1 MRKFAYSLFAAALV
15 ALSGCQD
22 DAVVEEQTVVPAQ
35 TGDEIVFGSSLKT
48 INTRTVYDDEPYQE
62 GDKSYYRVSWEATG
76 DTISIYC
83 PQASNRQLVNYVVT
97 PDANDATTSSL
108 VTKVD
113 ADAAG
118 LQWGEGEGE
127 NGTHHFYGFYP
138 GNRVTGTEQ
147 GKIRAY
153 ISPTQNVDHWNVV
166 SENGGTTYYGK
177 TNTDYA
183 FMWAYGK
190 FDRATMGNQ
199 SVPLT
204 FHPWMTVLEITI
216 PGPTSSTSVTISNI
230 NIIANEGQQTVLA
243 GPFVCDMSKVVSGE
257 KETPDYVPVSSSAEV
272 NNIISI
278 SGYNAEKD
286 EFITLGPGDKMVV
299 RAYLLPIDD
308 QNTVN
313 ARNIQVRVATTNGA
327 PRTRTL
333 GYSNHGEHS
342 IQPHKV
348 NKVILPPLEVSYETN
363 YWMSSIDPDVFVTEL
378 SWPGSKMSLLTKL
391 NNANIVYQS
400 TTIEE
405 QLNDG
410 VRAFI
415 FQTQREYND
424 TLYLSANGNRINTTL
439 SQGLRQIATFL
450 DEAEQKGRRE
460 SAFVLVTYNG
470 GQGSQ
475 RDWMR
480 SLQSTI
486 NDCAN
491 DDQYRIFDGD
501 LSHNTTLSDVA
512 NQIIVKCN
520 YNSTD
525 MIANVGTAPML
536 YSLWEVPYVE
546 GGLDMPWSNPHG
558 SKAFTWLYQE
568 VTSVLDPIRNT
579 CDADGSGEWWDS
591 STTPY
596 SCEATK
602 AEKEAYI
609 RTIFKESVEAYQTS
623 NHDIWFMSDLG
634 GYYGYCTANHRLF
647 NDDHDEHID
656 VIGLTQDMNNL
667 GVQLLQERTENAG
680 LGLVFM
686 NFANRDKN
694 SGQLYRSD
702 WLIQT
707 IIDNNFKFQ
716 LRKKGGSENQSYNA
730 TYNNGGNAI
739 GWDNQ

>member
-1 MRKFAYSLFAAALV
+1 MRKFAYSLFAVALV

-22 DAVVEEQTVVPAQ
+22 DAVVEEQAAVPAQ
-35 TGDEIVFGSSLKT
+35 AGDEIVFGSSLNT
-48 INTRTVYDDEPYQE
+48 ISTRTVYDDEPYQDE
-62 GDKSYYRVSWEATG
+62 DKSYYRVSWEATG

-97 PDANDATTSSL
+97 PDADDATTSSL

-127 NGTHHFYGFYP
+127 GGTHYFYGFYP

-216 PGPTSSTSVTISNI
+216 PGPTNSSSVTVSNI

-257 KETPDYVPVSSSAEV
+257 KDTPDYVPVSSSAEV

-278 SGYNAEKD
+278 SGYNAETN
-286 EFITLGPGDKMVV
+286 EFITLKSGDKMVV

-308 QNTVN
+308 QNTVD

-327 PRTRTL
+327 PLTCTL
-333 GYSNHGEHS
+333 GQTNHGEHS

-348 NKVILPPLEVSYETN
+348 NKVTLPPLEVSVETN

-378 SWPGSKMSLLTKL
+378 SWPGSKMSLLTKA
-391 NNANIVYQS
+391 NEANIVYQS

-415 FQTQREYND
+415 FQTQREGNG
-424 TLYLSANGNRINTTL
+424 TLYLSANGNLINTTL
-439 SQGLRQIATFL
+439 SQGLVQIATFL
-450 DEAEQKGRRE
+450 NEAEQKGRRE

-486 NDCAN
+486 NDCAS

-501 LSHNTTLSDVA
+501 LSPNTTLSDVA

-520 YNSTD
+520 YNSAD
-525 MIANVGTAPML
+525 MITSAGTAPML
-536 YSLWEVPYVE
+536 YSIWEVPYVE
-546 GGLDMPWSNPHG
+546 GGLNMPWNNPHDEK
-558 SKAFTWLYQE
+558 SFTWLYQE
-568 VTSVLDPIRNT
+568 VTSVLDPELNT
-579 CDADGSGEWWDS
+579 CSGGPLWDDKDK
-591 STTPY
+591 Y

-602 AEKEAYI
+602 SEKETYI
-609 RTIFKESVEAYQTS
+609 RTIFEKSVEAYQQND
-623 NHDIWFMSDLG
+623 NHDTWFMNDLG
-634 GYYGYCTANHRLF
+634 GYYGYCTRTDHYSFGSGENHE
-647 NDDHDEHID
+647 EHIE
-656 VIGLTQDMNNL
+656 VERLTQDMNNL
-667 GVQLLQERTENAG
+667 SVELLQERTENAG

-686 NFANRDKN
+686 NFANRDED